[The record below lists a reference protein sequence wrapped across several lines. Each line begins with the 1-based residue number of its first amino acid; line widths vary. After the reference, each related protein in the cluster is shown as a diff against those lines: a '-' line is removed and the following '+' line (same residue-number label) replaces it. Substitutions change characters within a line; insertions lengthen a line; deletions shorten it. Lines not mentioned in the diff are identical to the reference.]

1 MPFLKVGECDTSH
14 IDEDDFSTAEE
25 PYIPTMTDDE
35 YRDETLVNFKKCLNR
50 KAASTSV
57 PSYYDYKNK
66 AITVPRGITDFPPS
80 YMLAAFLMT
89 SFNLIMTDSFK
100 VVKTLNTFNKR
111 DLNRLIVYREGYIDF
126 SKVHVNIKHI
136 FKNTTVMT
144 DKYMKIDACVIVEDE
159 LLKEMQ
165 RFIQVVNNLAPQ
177 DYVTSK
183 TLPRYKNQMKI
194 KSSDFLL
201 MSPVSRLR
209 ILAQTVT
216 IKRNELNVSL
226 NIKKEIGNL
235 GREYHLL
242 TNIPRDDRGK
252 ISNLY
257 GYDFESAL
265 QTIVFAILN
274 EVNPSLNLSVTKYFV
289 ENKVAVRQ
297 HVVDALGVD
306 MEKTKKII
314 TAAYQGG
321 SLGRISEIIGYKL
334 NTDQKEAMKGLY
346 DETKPIME
354 ELLKVSS
361 KSFVAPNTTLGSHF
375 TAARWYASKRT
386 STKREIPVDFTLEY
400 YQVYLKKYG
409 ANKASKFAK
418 SYMFYLWTYFEGEAR
433 KVVQGHLRQPISL
446 HDAVYTQDK
455 SSFDSLNISK
465 VENEIYT
472 KIGIKLK
479 LGEA

>member
-1 MPFLKVGECDTSH
+1 MAFLKVGEHDTSH

-25 PYIPTMTDDE
+25 PYIPTMTEGE
-35 YRDETLVNFKKCLNR
+35 YRDKILVNFKKCLNR
-50 KAASTSV
+50 KAASATV

-66 AITVPRGITDFPPS
+66 AITMPRGVTNLPPS
-80 YMLAAFLMT
+80 YMLASFLMT
-89 SFNLIMTDSFK
+89 SFNLIMTESFK

-111 DLNRLIVYREGYIDF
+111 DLNRLIVYREGHIDF
-126 SKVHVNIKHI
+126 SKVHVNVKHI
-136 FKNTTVMT
+136 FKNTTVTT

-165 RFIQVVNNLAPQ
+165 RFIQVVSNLAPQ
-177 DYVTSK
+177 DYVTSKK

-201 MSPVSRLR
+201 MNPVSRLR

-242 TNIPRDDRGK
+242 TNISRDDRGK

-274 EVNPSLNLSVTKYFV
+274 EVNPSLNLGVTKYFV
-289 ENKVAVRQ
+289 ENKKAVRK
-297 HVVDALGVD
+297 HVVDTLGVD
-306 MEKTKKII
+306 MEKAKKII

-321 SLGRISEIIGYKL
+321 SLGKISEVIGYKL

-346 DETKPIME
+346 DETKPIIE
-354 ELLKVSS
+354 ELLKISS
-361 KSFVAPNTTLGSHF
+361 KLFVAPNTTLGSHF

-386 STKREIPVDFTLEY
+386 SMKREIPEDFTLEY
-400 YQVYLKKYG
+400 YQAYLKK
-409 ANKASKFAK
+409 
-418 SYMFYLWTYFEGEAR
+418 
-433 KVVQGHLRQPISL
+433 
-446 HDAVYTQDK
+446 
-455 SSFDSLNISK
+455 
-465 VENEIYT
+465 
-472 KIGIKLK
+472 
-479 LGEA
+479 